1 MKAVILRHPGGL
13 DRLEN
18 VELAEPP
25 VPGSGQITVRMR
37 ASSINYHDYLVVAG
51 KAQAADKLIPLSD
64 GAGDVVAVG
73 DGVTEYKTS
82 DRVIS
87 TFFPEWLDG
96 EPLNRFGREIFA
108 SVPGDGTDGY
118 AREYVT
124 APASA
129 FTPAPRGF
137 SYAESASLVCAG
149 LTAWRA
155 LAVEAHVKA
164 GDIVL
169 VQGTGGVSIFALQ
182 FAKAMGATVIATSS
196 SDEKLERLKALGAD
210 HLINYRS
217 QPKWGS
223 AARVLTDGRGVD
235 HVVDVGGP
243 ATLPQSFAACRVGAS
258 VAMIG
263 LLTGHEGP
271 LPTTMMMG
279 RQLHINCVMVG
290 SRNAQRD
297 LVRAVEVN
305 DIRPV
310 IDSSFPLSALAN
322 AFRYQESGRHVGK
335 IAIEIQS

>member
-1 MKAVILRHPGGL
+1 
-13 DRLEN
+13 
-18 VELAEPP
+18 LAEPGI
-25 VPGSGQITVRMR
+25 PGPGEITVRVR
-37 ASSINYHDYLVVAG
+37 ASSTNYHDYLVVSG
-51 KAQAADKLIPLSD
+51 KAPVADGLIPLSD
-64 GAGDVVAVG
+64 GAGDVIAVG
-73 DGVTEYKTS
+73 DGVTEYKNGDT
-82 DRVIS
+82 VIS
-87 TFFPEWLDG
+87 TFFPEWADG
-96 EPLNRFGREIFA
+96 EPLNRFNAGIFA
-108 SVPGDGTDGY
+108 SVPGDGADGF

-129 FTPAPRGF
+129 FTPAPKSF

-155 LAVEAHVKA
+155 LTVEGHIKA

-223 AARVLTDGRGVD
+223 AARALTGGRGVD
-235 HVVDVGGP
+235 HVVDIGGP

-271 LPTTMMMG
+271 LPTTVMMG

-290 SRNAQRD
+290 SQKAQRD
-297 LVRAVEVN
+297 LVRAVEAN
-305 DIRPV
+305 NIRPV
-310 IDSSFPLSALAN
+310 IDSSFPLSALAD
-322 AFRYQESGRHVGK
+322 AFRYQESGKHIGK
-335 IAIEIQS
+335 IAIEI